1 VIFSPDFSSVR
12 KRRTEDNFLPI
23 RTNETV
29 ANRGSFF
36 MDAYTHPF
44 TVRPKNRRV
53 VMRQRW
59 QDLLFL
65 HWKIPVETLQK
76 LIPPDLEIDT
86 FHGEAFIGLVPFT
99 MRDVRPVPFPAFA
112 PLSNFHEINV
122 RTYVRHQG
130 EKPGVWF
137 FSLDA
142 ANRLAVGIARTWF
155 KLPYYFAKM
164 SLERQQTEGKAEV
177 IRYSSERI
185 QSSKSSEQ
193 SPVSAFSHVEYT
205 PTGFPCPA
213 KPDSLE
219 AFLAERYLLY
229 SVANGSL
236 FRGQVHHTPYPLQ
249 PVEIISLSDSLVN
262 AAGVIVPDCPPIAH
276 YASGVNV
283 EIFGLERVL

>member
-1 VIFSPDFSSVR
+1 
-12 KRRTEDNFLPI
+12 
-23 RTNETV
+23 
-29 ANRGSFF
+29 

-44 TVRPKNRRV
+44 TSRPENERV

-65 HWKIPVETLQK
+65 HWKVPVEALQA
-76 LIPPDLEIDT
+76 LIPPDLEVDT
-86 FHGEAFIGLVPFT
+86 FNGDAFIGLVPFT
-99 MRDVRPVPFPAFA
+99 MRDVRPAPFPAFA

-122 RTYVRHQG
+122 RTYVRHKGG
-130 EKPGVWF
+130 EPGVWF

-142 ANRLAVGIARTWF
+142 ANWLAVEIARTWF

-164 SLERQQTEGKAEV
+164 SLERQQREDKTEI
-177 IRYSSERI
+177 IRYSSERLL
-185 QSSKSSEQ
+185 SPKSSDQ
-193 SPVSAFSHVEYT
+193 SQMSACSRIEYT

-213 KPDSLE
+213 EPDSLE

-249 PVEIISLSDSLVN
+249 PAEILSLSDSLVS

-283 EIFGLERVL
+283 EIFGLKRVI